1 MTATLAEVREAIK
14 DKLQEVAGLDTVYGY
29 YNGSPTP
36 PCAIV
41 GWPETHDLATRLG
54 DTTAWENLI
63 PVQILVGMGD
73 SQAADVRLGAFC
85 DPDGPSSIQEA
96 FDLDPTLGGVITATP
111 SPATSPSSGSPSSP
125 RVASSTCRPS
135 STSRSSPPRK
145 ALRPCA

>member
-14 DKLQEVAGLDTVYGY
+14 GKLQEVAGLDTVYGY
-29 YNGSPTP
+29 HNGSPTP
-36 PCAIV
+36 PCAVV

-73 SQAADVRLGAFC
+73 GQAADVRLGAFC

-96 FDLDPTLGGVITATP
+96 FDLDPTLGGVIHGYAIARNFTQF
-111 SPATSPSSGSPSSP
+111 G
-125 RVASSTCRPS
+125 VAQFAEGDIQYLSAIVNIEVQST
-135 STSRSSPPRK
+135 
-145 ALRPCA
+145 